1 MKAVLISLLIS
12 LISCQL
18 LGGWTKRSLNE
29 NNLYIDRSFNIAFKS
44 YSNDE
49 NVDGDDFIRLTVYSQ
64 VVSGTNYKVCFLD
77 PKNENPTIQ
86 EYVVYVPLSV
96 GKRNGPDFI
105 VSRHKEYLTRNLIG
119 FKDATSSLVEKT
131 LTERLENTKEKVKY
145 VTSIVNTENNETKFF
160 IISAQTENGEHQYIF
175 GQDKKTGELE
185 FISKIR

>member
-1 MKAVLISLLIS
+1 MKAVLISILIS

-18 LGGWTKRSLNE
+18 LGGWTKHSLKE
-29 NNLYIDRSFNIAFKS
+29 NNLYIDRSFSISFKS

-49 NVDGDDFIRLTVYSQ
+49 NVDSDDFIRLTVYSQ
-64 VVSGTNYKVCFLD
+64 IVSGTNYKVCFID
-77 PKNENPTIQ
+77 PKKEITTIQ
-86 EYVVYVPLSV
+86 EYVIYVPLSN
-96 GKRNGPDFI
+96 GRNGPDFI
-105 VSRHKEYLTRNLIG
+105 VNQHQEYQTRNLIG

-160 IISAQTENGEHQYIF
+160 IISAQTENGEHQFIF